1 MASRDSPADHLRG
14 TMRKLTLLVAILLAA
29 SFAIADAAP
38 KKKKSAE
45 PEDLNANS
53 KKLLWDGLP
62 LVMPSAVMYYMLYQK
77 QVEREKAEKAQVT
90 RVSARRKNR

>member
-38 KKKKSAE
+38 KKKSAE

-77 QVEREKAEKAQVT
+77 QVEREKVEKAKPIKA
-90 RVSARRKNR
+90 SARKKQ